1 MDFEIPYEH
10 RMLHEL
16 VARFVD
22 DELMPLEPALLA
34 REATGQGLHLSPEEQ
49 ARIDARSRELGLW
62 GLDAPSEIGGAD
74 MPVSAM
80 VGVHE
85 AMARTIVNYTL
96 PPYTANLRMLLIAAN
111 AEQRARYLEP
121 YVRGETR
128 AAIMVSE
135 PGAGADPSG
144 IATRAVRD
152 GGDGGDWVIN
162 GRKIWVSFLDEADFS
177 IVMARTGGEKGSRGG
192 ISAFL
197 VDTGSAGMT
206 IERRIPMLAG
216 HHTHEV
222 VFDNCR
228 IPAGQLLGAEGQGFE
243 PMQERL
249 GAKRVQMAATAIGRA
264 QRALDMLCSYAP
276 QRKTFG
282 VPLADRQAI
291 QWWIADAAT
300 RIHACRLMTYETA
313 WRIDRG
319 QDARTQ
325 TSMIKAFATEM
336 CWEVIDRAMQTFGAM
351 GMTKEM
357 PLHQMAADAR
367 IARIYEGPTEV
378 HRWVVARNTLAAAR

>member
-1 MDFEIPYEH
+1 MDFEIPEEH
-10 RMLHEL
+10 RMLHDL
-16 VARFVD
+16 VARFVR
-22 DELMPLEPALLA
+22 DELMPLEPAVLQRDA
-34 REATGQGLHLSPEEQ
+34 AGQGTGLTRDET
-49 ARIDARSRELGLW
+49 ARVDARSKELGLW
-62 GLDAPSEIGGAD
+62 GLDAPAEIGGAD

-85 AMARTIVNYTL
+85 TMARSIVNYSL

-111 AEQRARYLEP
+111 AEQKKRYLEP

-135 PGAGADPSG
+135 PGAGADPTG
-144 IATRAVRD
+144 IATRAQRD
-152 GGDGGDWVIN
+152 GAHWVLD
-162 GRKIWVSFLDEADFS
+162 GRKIWVSFLDDADFS
-177 IVMARTGGEKGSRGG
+177 IVMARTGGAKGSRGG

-197 VDTGSAGMT
+197 VDRGTPGMT

-222 VFDNCR
+222 VFDDCR
-228 IPAGQLLGAEGQGFE
+228 IPLGQLLGEEGKGFE

-249 GAKRVQMAATAIGRA
+249 GAKRVQMAAFAIGRA
-264 QRALDMLCSYAP
+264 QRALDMLCEYVP
-276 QRKTFG
+276 QRQTFG

-319 QDARTQ
+319 IDARTQ
-325 TSMIKAFATEM
+325 TSMIKTYATEM
-336 CWEVIDRAMQTFGAM
+336 CWEVVDRAMQAFGAM
-351 GMTKEM
+351 GMSKEL

-378 HRWVVARNTLAAAR
+378 HKWVVARNTLAAAH

>member
-1 MDFEIPYEH
+1 MDFEIPEEH

-16 VARFVD
+16 VARFVR
-22 DELMPLEPALLA
+22 DELMPLEPAVLQRDA
-34 REATGQGLHLSPEEQ
+34 AGQGTGLTRDEA
-49 ARIDARSRELGLW
+49 ARVDARSKALGLW
-62 GLDAPSEIGGAD
+62 GLDAPEEIGGAA

-85 AMARTIVNYTL
+85 AMARTIVNYSL
-96 PPYTANLRMLLIAAN
+96 PPYTANLRMLLIAAD
-111 AEQRARYLEP
+111 AEQKNRYLEP

-135 PGAGADPSG
+135 PGAGADPTG

-152 GGDGGDWVIN
+152 GPHWVLN
-162 GRKIWVSFLDEADFS
+162 GRKIWVSFLDDADFS
-177 IVMARTGGEKGSRGG
+177 IVMARTGGDKGSRGG

-197 VDTGSAGMT
+197 VDRGTPGMT

-222 VFDNCR
+222 VFDDCR
-228 IPAGQLLGAEGQGFE
+228 IPLGQLLGEEGKGFE

-249 GAKRVQMAATAIGRA
+249 GAKRVQMAAFAIGRA
-264 QRALDMLCSYAP
+264 QRALDMLCEYAP

-319 QDARTQ
+319 VDARTQ
-325 TSMIKAFATEM
+325 TSMIKTYATEM
-336 CWEVIDRAMQTFGAM
+336 CWEVVDRAMQAFGAM
-351 GMTKEM
+351 GMSKEL

-367 IARIYEGPTEV
+367 IARIYEGPSEV
-378 HRWVVARNTLAAAR
+378 HKWVVARNTLAAAR

>member
-1 MDFEIPYEH
+1 MDFEIPEEH

-16 VARFVD
+16 VARFVR
-22 DELMPLEPALLA
+22 DELMPLEPAVLQRDA
-34 REATGQGLHLSPEEQ
+34 AGQGSGLTRDEA
-49 ARIDARSRELGLW
+49 ARIDARSKELGLW
-62 GLDAPSEIGGAD
+62 GLDAPQELGGAA

-85 AMARTIVNYTL
+85 AMARTIVNYSL
-96 PPYTANLRMLLIAAN
+96 PPYTANLRMLLIAAD
-111 AEQRARYLEP
+111 AGQKKRYLEP

-135 PGAGADPSG
+135 PGAGADPTG

-152 GGDGGDWVIN
+152 GAHWVLN
-162 GRKIWVSFLDEADFS
+162 GRKIWVSFLDDADFS
-177 IVMARTGGEKGSRGG
+177 IVMARTGGDKGSRGG

-197 VDTGSAGMT
+197 VDRGTPGMT

-222 VFDNCR
+222 VFDDCR
-228 IPAGQLLGAEGQGFE
+228 IPLGQLLGEEGKGFE

-249 GAKRVQMAATAIGRA
+249 GAKRVQMAAFAIGRA
-264 QRALDMLCSYAP
+264 QRALDMLCEYAP
-276 QRKTFG
+276 QRRTFG
-282 VPLADRQAI
+282 VPLADRQAV

-319 QDARTQ
+319 IDARTQ
-325 TSMIKAFATEM
+325 TSMIKTYATEM
-336 CWEVIDRAMQTFGAM
+336 CWEVVDRAMQAFGAM
-351 GMTKEM
+351 GMSKEL

-367 IARIYEGPTEV
+367 IARIYEGPSEV
-378 HRWVVARNTLAAAR
+378 HTWVVARNTLAAAR